1 MLKLSHV
8 KKTFNRGTVTEKR
21 ALTGVDLALADGEID
36 ANYFQHDPYLL
47 NFNAGHRRQ
56 RRG

>member
-21 ALTGVDLALADGEID
+21 ALTGVDLALSLI
-36 ANYFQHDPYLL
+36 HI
-47 NFNAGHRRQ
+47 
-56 RRG
+56 